1 MNEESSSPT
10 SGGRILPRRHFLG
23 AASMA
28 AFGAGIGRGAESTP
42 KSSSDRPNILLI
54 MSDEHR
60 AAITGCY
67 GNRIVRTPNLDELAS
82 QGIVFDNCYTNSPL
96 CVPSRLSMTSGK
108 YSSRVHVWGN
118 SCWLPSNDYPSI
130 ARVIAA
136 QGYESVL
143 CGKMH
148 FDATR
153 NYGFTQIGPLDKAFK
168 DGREKRFSCDD
179 ATINQKEWQDREIT
193 FKAGDVS
200 GIMNHDRAV
209 RSAAVNFLSQRR
221 SSVKPFFLIAGFV
234 APHYPLTVPAEYLDH
249 YRGRIAPPF
258 LPLGHTEMQP
268 LNYQQLRYKFGLV
281 DLDPSSVIRGRECYY
296 GFTEWLDQ
304 NIGEVLKALRSNAAL
319 ENTVVVYS
327 TDHGENMGEHGLWWK
342 NCMYETA
349 THIPLIISWPSR
361 FQSGVRREQVC
372 SLLDV
377 VQTIVS
383 LTGATPP
390 ADWNGNSLLPVI
402 ENSAADWK
410 NFAISE
416 YYAHYISSG
425 FVMLRQGSY
434 KYVYHTKP
442 CPESP
447 PQRELY
453 NLDRDPDEFI
463 NIASHPEQQDR
474 ISSMHALL
482 VKELGEDPEV
492 TEQHCR
498 AEIAVGYKR

>member
-1 MNEESSSPT
+1 MGENSSSIAV
-10 SGGRILPRRHFLG
+10 GDRILLRRQFLG

-28 AFGAGIGRGAESTP
+28 ALGAGIGRGAPFIPKESG
-42 KSSSDRPNILLI
+42 DRPNILLI

-67 GNRIVRTPNLDELAS
+67 GNRIIRTPHLDELAS

-130 ARVIAA
+130 ARLVAG
-136 QGYESVL
+136 QGYEPVL

-153 NYGFTQIGPLDKAFK
+153 NYGFTQIGPRDKAFK
-168 DGREKRFSCDD
+168 SGKEKRFAYDD
-179 ATINQKEWQDREIT
+179 ATISRKVWEDRAAA
-193 FKAGDVS
+193 FVAGDAS

-209 RSAAVNFLSQRR
+209 CTAAVDFLSQRR
-221 SSVKPFFLIAGFV
+221 GSDNPFFLIAGFV
-234 APHYPLTVPAEYLDH
+234 SPHFPLTVPSEYLDH

-258 LPLGHTEMQP
+258 LPPGHTEMQS
-268 LNYQQLRYKFGLV
+268 LNYQQLRYKFGFI
-281 DLDPSSVIRGRECYY
+281 DQDPASIVRGRECYY
-296 GFTEWLDQ
+296 GFTEWCDH
-304 NIGEVLKALRSNAAL
+304 NIGEVINALHANPAL
-319 ENTVVVYS
+319 ENTVVIYS

-342 NCMYETA
+342 SCMYETA
-349 THIPLIISWPSR
+349 TRIPLIISWPSR
-361 FQSGVRREQVC
+361 FQAGARRQQIC

-377 VQTIVS
+377 VQSIAA

-390 ADWNGNSLLPVI
+390 VDWNGNSLLPII
-402 ENSAADWK
+402 EDNTADWK

-416 YYAHYISSG
+416 YYAHFISSG

-442 CPESP
+442 CPEFP
-447 PQRELY
+447 AQRELY
-453 NLDRDPDEFI
+453 NLDQDPEELV
-463 NIASHPEQQDR
+463 NLASRPEHQDR
-474 ISSMHALL
+474 IAQMHALL
-482 VKELGEDPEV
+482 FKELGEDPEV
-492 TEQHCR
+492 TEQRCR
-498 AEIAVGYKR
+498 SEIAVGYKR